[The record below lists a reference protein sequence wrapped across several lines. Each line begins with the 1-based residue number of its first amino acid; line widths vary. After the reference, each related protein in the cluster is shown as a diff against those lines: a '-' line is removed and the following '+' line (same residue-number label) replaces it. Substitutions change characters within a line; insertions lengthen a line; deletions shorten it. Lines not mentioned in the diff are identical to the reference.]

1 MDEFMWWVNWV
12 NKIREDQLKKETVK
26 KVATA
31 WWVKPHQVTAEMLQR
46 WWITNIP
53 YYMQWVCMWICEFY
67 WLSLWELQMGSQEE
81 IINRYWIKQEELNT
95 LLDYWDIWLA
105 YSEYVKRNLWDKPKS
120 WEAAS
125 LEVIK
130 PEAWHDEWATNAVMQ
145 KMRADEKSRLQ
156 ALIDNETDQEKKEM
170 YEAQMK
176 VLNIKEKN
184 WWNE

>member
-1 MDEFMWWVNWV
+1 
-12 NKIREDQLKKETVK
+12 
-26 KVATA
+26 
-31 WWVKPHQVTAEMLQR
+31 
-46 WWITNIP
+46 
-53 YYMQWVCMWICEFY
+53 
-67 WLSLWELQMGSQEE
+67 MGSQEE

-105 YSEYVKRNLWDKPKS
+105 YAEYVKRNLWDKPKS
-120 WEAAS
+120 WEASS

-145 KMRADEKSRLQ
+145 KMRADEKNRLQ